1 LCDNGTRKVIDLRVE
16 TRSME
21 NDKAKSAGAV
31 DPRRRRVPPPTIDL
45 EATDVSL
52 PSDSGHA
59 AAPDS
64 VPSDSPPGAAAAVES
79 PSVETIASAPMD
91 DPPPANP
98 PPAEPPAAGAPPG
111 PSGPAWFV
119 PNRSQAVAGALG
131 AVLALIVATGLWAL
145 LGPGGD
151 QPGDIDARL
160 TRMEAQLGALSHAA
174 PTPADTKALDDLNG
188 RLGRIESTLTDRL
201 AELNR
206 RGDDTMASA
215 RLARERADTAAKSLA
230 DVAQQLA
237 QLNAERARA
246 PAVERSDLDTL
257 ATRLASLEAATKG
270 IGDQLARITNA
281 AAAGNTRQAVLA
293 IALNTAVERGA
304 PYGRELAAIDPANA
318 GSATLAALR
327 PFAETGVPSQAVLAR
342 ELAAVMPA
350 ALKAADAPPPGGGFL
365 DRLQANAERLVRIRP
380 ADQQQQGD
388 EPSAILA
395 RVDAKAA
402 RGDIAGVLAEAAKL
416 PTTVRAP
423 LEPWIRRAEAREAA
437 VAAAAAL
444 AARSLDVIRRPPQQG
459 ASDR

>member
-1 LCDNGTRKVIDLRVE
+1 
-16 TRSME
+16 ME
-21 NDKAKSAGAV
+21 NDKGKPAGAV

-45 EATDVSL
+45 EATDVSP
-52 PSDSGHA
+52 PSDPDHA
-59 AAPDS
+59 AASDPA
-64 VPSDSPPGAAAAVES
+64 PSDSPPGEAAAVES
-79 PSVETIASAPMD
+79 PPAEFTAASAAPAD
-91 DPPPANP
+91 RRADSPPD
-98 PPAEPPAAGAPPG
+98 EPPAAAVPPST

-119 PNRSQAVAGALG
+119 PNRSQAAAGALG
-131 AVLALIVATGLWAL
+131 AVLALIVAAGFWAL

-151 QPGDIDARL
+151 QPGDVDARL
-160 TRMEAQLGALSHAA
+160 ARMEAQLGALSHAA
-174 PTPADTKALDDLNG
+174 PPPADTKALDDLNG
-188 RLGRIESTLTDRL
+188 RLGRIESTLADRL
-201 AELNR
+201 ADLSR

-246 PAVERSDLDTL
+246 PAVERSDLDAL
-257 ATRLASLEAATKG
+257 ATRLAGLEAATKG
-270 IGDQLARITNA
+270 IGEQLGRITNA

-304 PYGRELAAIDPANA
+304 PYGRELAAIDPAHA

-327 PFAETGVPSQAVLAR
+327 PFADTGVPSPAVLAR

-350 ALKAADAPPPGGGFL
+350 ALKAADVPPPGGGFL

-395 RVDAKAA
+395 RLDAKAA
-402 RGDIAGVLAEAAKL
+402 RGDLAGALAEAAKL
-416 PTTVRAP
+416 PASVRAP
-423 LEPWIRRAEAREAA
+423 LEPWIKRAEAREAA

-444 AARSLDVIRRPPQQG
+444 ASRSLDVIRRPPQQG

>member
-1 LCDNGTRKVIDLRVE
+1 
-16 TRSME
+16 MA
-21 NDKAKSAGAV
+21 NDKGKSAGAV

-45 EATDVSL
+45 EATDMSS

-59 AAPDS
+59 AAPDPA
-64 VPSDSPPGAAAAVES
+64 PSDPPAAEAAAVES
-79 PSVETIASAPMD
+79 PPFESTAASAPAD
-91 DPPPANP
+91 DPPPDESSPAAP
-98 PPAEPPAAGAPPG
+98 PPSA

-119 PNRSQAVAGALG
+119 PNRSQVVAGALG
-131 AVLALIVATGLWAL
+131 AVLALIVAAGLWAL
-145 LGPGGD
+145 LGTGGD
-151 QPGDIDARL
+151 QPGEIDARL
-160 TRMEAQLGALSHAA
+160 TRIETQLGALSHAA
-174 PTPADTKALDDLNG
+174 PTPTDTKALDDLNG
-188 RLGRIESTLTDRL
+188 RLGRIESTLADRL
-201 AELNR
+201 ADLSR

-246 PAVERSDLDTL
+246 PAVERSDLDVL
-257 ATRLASLEAATKG
+257 AARLASLEAATKA

-293 IALNTAVERGA
+293 IALKTAVERGA

-318 GSATLAALR
+318 GSATLDALR
-327 PFAETGVPSQAVLAR
+327 PFADTGVPSPAVLAR

-380 ADQQQQGD
+380 IDQQQQGD

-395 RVDAKAA
+395 RLDAVAA
-402 RGDIAGVLAEAAKL
+402 RGDISGALAEAATL
-416 PTTVRAP
+416 PASVRAP
-423 LEPWIRRAEAREAA
+423 LEPWMKRAEAREAA
-437 VAAAAAL
+437 VAAAAAF

>member
-1 LCDNGTRKVIDLRVE
+1 
-16 TRSME
+16 ME
-21 NDKAKSAGAV
+21 NDKGKSGGTV

-45 EATDVSL
+45 QATDVSP
-52 PSDSGHA
+52 PSDPGHA
-59 AAPDS
+59 AAPDPVRS
-64 VPSDSPPGAAAAVES
+64 DALPGEAAAAESPPAESTAASAPADVPPPADSPP
-79 PSVETIASAPMD
+79 D
-91 DPPPANP
+91 
-98 PPAEPPAAGAPPG
+98 EPPAAAAPPSA

-131 AVLALIVATGLWAL
+131 AVLALIVGAGLWAL
-145 LGPGGD
+145 LGPGDD

-160 TRMEAQLGALSHAA
+160 TRMEAQLGALSRAA
-174 PTPADTKALDDLNG
+174 PAPVDTKALDDLNG

-201 AELNR
+201 ADLSR

-246 PAVERSDLDTL
+246 PAVERSDLDAL
-257 ATRLASLEAATKG
+257 SARLASLETATKG
-270 IGDQLARITNA
+270 IGEQLGRITNA

-304 PYGRELAAIDPANA
+304 PYGRELAAIDPTNA
-318 GSATLAALR
+318 GSAALAALR
-327 PFAETGVPSQAVLAR
+327 PFAETGVPSPAVLAR
-342 ELAAVMPA
+342 ELAAMMPA
-350 ALKAADAPPPGGGFL
+350 ALKAAAAPPPGGGFL

-395 RVDAKAA
+395 RLDAKAA
-402 RGDIAGVLAEAAKL
+402 RGDIAGALAEAAKL
-416 PTTVRAP
+416 PASVRAP
-423 LEPWIRRAEAREAA
+423 LEPWMKRAEAREAA

-444 AARSLDVIRRPPQQG
+444 ASRSLDVIRRPPQQG